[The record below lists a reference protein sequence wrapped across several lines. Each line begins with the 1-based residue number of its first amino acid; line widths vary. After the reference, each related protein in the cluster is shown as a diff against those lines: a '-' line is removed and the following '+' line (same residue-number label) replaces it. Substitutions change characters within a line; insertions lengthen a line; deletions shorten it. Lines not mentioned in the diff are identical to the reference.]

1 MRLMMYIVNTAEQKH
16 GQEIPTT
23 ASPLREKNLSNEE
36 KGIKPVKVTCDVL
49 LSWIEKKNTPAHKIT
64 SCQICRYKSVSVC
77 M

>member
-36 KGIKPVKVTCDVL
+36 KGI
-49 LSWIEKKNTPAHKIT
+49 NG
-64 SCQICRYKSVSVC
+64 
-77 M
+77 